1 MLNYALRPAFT
12 PLTLLL
18 MVLGFVFFWPLGL
31 AMLAYMVWGHR
42 VPEIQRHFAD
52 AKSNWTRDWDCG
64 PGWGRNARWGSRGFT
79 RSGNAAFDDY
89 RERELKRLEEERR
102 RLDEDLRDFEGYM
115 NDLRRAR
122 DQEEFDRY
130 MRERPNR
137 KPRNEGTSGGDGDN
151 RPRVDL

>member
-1 MLNYALRPAFT
+1 
-12 PLTLLL
+12 
-18 MVLGFVFFWPLGL
+18 
-31 AMLAYMVWGHR
+31 
-42 VPEIQRHFAD
+42 VPEIQRHFEGM
-52 AKSNWTRDWDCG
+52 KEQWSRDWGCG
-64 PGWGRNARWGSRGFT
+64 PGASRSGRWNSRGFT

-89 RERELKRLEEERR
+89 RDRELKRLEEERR

-130 MRERPNR
+130 MRERSSR
-137 KPRNEGTSGGDGDN
+137 RARNEASGGSGTGNSEGDN

>member
-18 MVLGFVFFWPLGL
+18 MVLGFIFFWPLGL

-42 VPEIQRHFAD
+42 VPEIRRHFDGVKQEWA
-52 AKSNWTRDWDCG
+52 RDWGCG
-64 PGWGRNARWGSRGFT
+64 PGWSRSGWSGRGFA

-102 RLDEDLRDFEGYM
+102 RLDEDLRDFEAYM

-137 KPRNEGTSGGDGDN
+137 KPRSEGSGDSDGDN
-151 RPRVDL
+151 SPRVDL